1 VYSSIMQAK
10 SWYGPGALAKCSH
23 PVVRRSEQP
32 GCDGLST
39 TLDRTLQQ
47 LTALKA
53 LRSAAKACQPR
64 LVANSHVSLLSC
76 GLRALVGV
84 AKRLDRQLYA
94 SEMA

>member
-1 VYSSIMQAK
+1 MVQERSPNVAIPSSA
-10 SWYGPGALAKCSH
+10 ALNSPDAMA
-23 PVVRRSEQP
+23 
-32 GCDGLST
+32 T
-39 TLDRTLQQ
+39 TLDRALQQ

-64 LVANSHVSLLSC
+64 LVANSHASLLSC